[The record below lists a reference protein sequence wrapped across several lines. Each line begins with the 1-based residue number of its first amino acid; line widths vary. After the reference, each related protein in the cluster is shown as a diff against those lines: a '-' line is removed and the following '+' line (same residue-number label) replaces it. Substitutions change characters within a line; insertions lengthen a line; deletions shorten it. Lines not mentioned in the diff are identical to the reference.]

1 MINILLRELKEIENI
16 IGFLNN
22 FDDNYDI
29 ELAYIYKEG
38 SADPDNVA
46 DI

>member
-1 MINILLRELKEIENI
+1 LLRELKEIEKI

-22 FDDNYDI
+22 FEDNDEI

-38 SADPDNVA
+38 SADRDNVA